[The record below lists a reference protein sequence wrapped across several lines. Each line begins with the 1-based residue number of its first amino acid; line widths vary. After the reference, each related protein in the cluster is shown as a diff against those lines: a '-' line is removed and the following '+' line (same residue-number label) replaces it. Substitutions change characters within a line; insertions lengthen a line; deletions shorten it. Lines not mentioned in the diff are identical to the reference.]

1 MLAYGS
7 GRWAVTVTTDLCIIV
22 CLCLCACHHVTKKR
36 RALGTRMGQ
45 SGKYVGENKG
55 MDWVL
60 CPWGREYWR
69 HCRNFRRNRKGEFKI
84 LVFIL
89 ACEPQT
95 YFRSFL
101 SPSRRERS
109 DDRKYVCSSP
119 AIFVYDHAQTNC
131 IQTVIKFPSI
141 KWIQVIWGRYQDRIF
156 HWEAP
161 EPGDFCLVKFPHPLG
176 PTREGSPWHVH
187 YSFPPSS
194 VIGNTWLIRIGVNVN
209 ASPNVTTI
217 VACTKF

>member
-1 MLAYGS
+1 
-7 GRWAVTVTTDLCIIV
+7 
-22 CLCLCACHHVTKKR
+22 
-36 RALGTRMGQ
+36 MGQ

-60 CPWGREYWR
+60 CPWGREYWT

-95 YFRSFL
+95 YFRSLL
-101 SPSRRERS
+101 SPTRRERR

-131 IQTVIKFPSI
+131 IQTVIKIPLNKMNPSDMRKISGQDFPLRST
-141 KWIQVIWGRYQDRIF
+141 WTRGL
-156 HWEAP
+156 
-161 EPGDFCLVKFPHPLG
+161 CLVKFPHPLG

-187 YSFPPSS
+187 YSFPPSP

-209 ASPNVTTI
+209 ASSNETTI
-217 VACTKF
+217 VAFTKF